1 MHILVKR
8 FVPEWEQDILWNHT
22 KISRELGEANGILK
36 ELLAGVLK
44 YEYRTKKLQWYFDK
58 TTLTQSKSWELR
70 QRDLVMRD
78 RTKSTWIGEK
88 DMVMVGL
95 WVANR
100 AAMWIGAQ
108 HSRPLLKFVE
118 ELDTYVYVL

>member
-1 MHILVKR
+1 MKSCGLTPHARVFRWQHDQTFYPQKLADHLALDKHFTVCFEKH
-8 FVPEWEQDILWNHT
+8 DILPL
-22 KISRELGEANGILK
+22 RLALGTLY
-36 ELLAGVLK
+36 VLDNSLP
-44 YEYRTKKLQWYFDK
+44 EMT
-58 TTLTQSKSWELR
+58 ELR

>member
-1 MHILVKR
+1 
-8 FVPEWEQDILWNHT
+8 VPEWEQDILWNHT

-36 ELLAGVLK
+36 DLLAGVLK
-44 YEYRTKKLQWYFDK
+44 YEYRTKRLQWYFDK
-58 TTLTQSKSWELR
+58 TALTQSKSWELR

>member
-8 FVPEWEQDILWNHT
+8 FVPEWERDILWNHT

-36 ELLAGVLK
+36 ELLVGVLK
-44 YEYRTKKLQWYFDK
+44 YEYRTKRLQWYFDK
-58 TTLTQSKSWELR
+58 TALTQSKSWELR